1 MARQPI
7 DSSIDGK
14 LELPIDDAIDA
25 SIDGSMSNKLTLS
38 QILAS
43 AVSRG
48 IAPAGS
54 VSLSPFQALQLAVD
68 LAGGQSA
75 MGRICKKAQPTVWK
89 WLQSSKR
96 LPPEHVLAVEAD
108 TGVSR
113 HLLRPDIY
121 PIDMPS
127 IPTSAIADPTPLCGP
142 ILSGHMVDRQGN
154 AQRLLDKEAAGGR
167 A

>member
-1 MARQPI
+1 
-7 DSSIDGK
+7 
-14 LELPIDDAIDA
+14 
-25 SIDGSMSNKLTLS
+25 MSNKLTLS
-38 QILAS
+38 QMLAL

-48 IAPAGS
+48 IAPVGS
-54 VSLSPFQALQLAVD
+54 VTLSPFEALQLAVD

-89 WLQSSKR
+89 WLQTSKR
-96 LPPEHVLAVEAD
+96 LPPEHVLAVEDD

-121 PIDMPS
+121 PLDMP
-127 IPTSAIADPTPLCGP
+127 PLPASAIAEPTPLCGP
-142 ILSGHMVDRQGN
+142 ILPGPMVDRQGN
-154 AQRLLDKEAAGGR
+154 AQRLLDKTVAGSR